1 MQNEGKSAAVVLTIP
16 QKREKF
22 GTHGNNG
29 HRSQMND
36 LVATDPAKNDVSQL
50 ALDRQQYSH
59 YSGRIARCAYAALC
73 WWA

>member
-50 ALDRQQYSH
+50 ALDRQQQ